1 MQYDTHI
8 YMCVGGWGERG
19 REKGECKKL
28 DIISNRESEILLSGI
43 FLLGGGKLRSDFE
56 HLMYYVCF
64 DKQHGAAIFFKNV
77 NTNSEY

>member
-1 MQYDTHI
+1 MTHTYI
-8 YMCVGGWGERG
+8 CVFGGWGERG

-43 FLLGGGKLRSDFE
+43 FLLGGGKLRSDFD
-56 HLMYYVCF
+56 HLMYYGYF